1 MPQCKKPIQM
11 RTLSII
17 LIFCF
22 CISCNKN
29 DSKTVEKLNGSEKI
43 DKTGNDNKIK
53 DDSPEI
59 KIDQNEVMKEEDI
72 LFNGKFKRYFSL
84 TEFVNVLGK
93 ADSIKLMSE
102 LEPCSYIFENEDG
115 SKDIDDKYLY
125 KDGSRYENNKEKVAV
140 DEFRFTKNNFIT
152 YRGKKLN
159 SSTTIN
165 DLKKLFPNAIKNIKT
180 IDVHGEGNLQVIQ
193 LREDEN
199 NVSDGH
205 INMFMRSGKLYF
217 IHWWFPC

>member
-1 MPQCKKPIQM
+1 M

-17 LIFCF
+17 LIFYF

-43 DKTGNDNKIK
+43 DKTVNINKIK
-53 DDSPEI
+53 DDSPVI
-59 KIDQNEVMKEEDI
+59 NLYQNEVMKEEDI
-72 LFNGKFKRYFSL
+72 LFNAKFKRYFTL
-84 TEFVNVLGK
+84 TEFANVLGK
-93 ADSIKLMSE
+93 ADSIRLMSE

-115 SKDIDDKYLY
+115 SKDKDDKYLY
-125 KDGSRYENNKEKVAV
+125 KNGSRYENNKEKVAV
-140 DEFRFTKNNFIT
+140 DEFRFTKNNFIV
-152 YRGKKLN
+152 YKGKKLN

-165 DLKKLFPNAIKNIKT
+165 DLKKLFPNAIKKIKT

-205 INMFMRSGKLYF
+205 INMFIKNGKLYY
-217 IHWWFPC
+217 IDWWFPC

>member
-1 MPQCKKPIQM
+1 M

-102 LEPCSYIFENEDG
+102 LEPC
-115 SKDIDDKYLY
+115 
-125 KDGSRYENNKEKVAV
+125 
-140 DEFRFTKNNFIT
+140 
-152 YRGKKLN
+152 
-159 SSTTIN
+159 
-165 DLKKLFPNAIKNIKT
+165 
-180 IDVHGEGNLQVIQ
+180 
-193 LREDEN
+193 
-199 NVSDGH
+199 
-205 INMFMRSGKLYF
+205 
-217 IHWWFPC
+217 

>member
-1 MPQCKKPIQM
+1 M

-29 DSKTVEKLNGSEKI
+29 DSKTVEKLNSSEKI
-43 DKTGNDNKIK
+43 DKTGNNNKIK

-84 TEFVNVLGK
+84 TEFVNVFGK

-180 IDVHGEGNLQVIQ
+180 IDVHGEENLQVIQ

>member
-1 MPQCKKPIQM
+1 M

-17 LIFCF
+17 LIFYF

-43 DKTGNDNKIK
+43 DKTVNINKIK
-53 DDSPEI
+53 DDSPVI
-59 KIDQNEVMKEEDI
+59 NLYQNEVMKEEDI
-72 LFNGKFKRYFSL
+72 LFNAKFKRYFTL
-84 TEFVNVLGK
+84 TEFANVLGK
-93 ADSIKLMSE
+93 ADSIRLMSE

-115 SKDIDDKYLY
+115 SKDKDDKYLY
-125 KDGSRYENNKEKVAV
+125 KNGSRYENNKEKVAV
-140 DEFRFTKNNFIT
+140 DEFRFTKNNFIV
-152 YRGKKLN
+152 YKGKKLN

-165 DLKKLFPNAIKNIKT
+165 DLKKLFPNAIKKIKT

-193 LREDEN
+193 LREDED

-205 INMFMRSGKLYF
+205 INMFIKNGELYY
-217 IHWWFPC
+217 IDWWFPC

>member
-1 MPQCKKPIQM
+1 
-11 RTLSII
+11 
-17 LIFCF
+17 
-22 CISCNKN
+22 
-29 DSKTVEKLNGSEKI
+29 LNGSEKI
-43 DKTGNDNKIK
+43 DKTGNNNKIK

>member
-1 MPQCKKPIQM
+1 M

-84 TEFVNVLGK
+84 TEFVNVFGK